1 MCDFSAQPNNRP
13 NSLGRNSCKQMCHL
27 SIAAGPQPGGV
38 WDPQAIQDIVNT
50 LFWLYCG
57 VNVSESKIIV
67 MHHKAVY
74 ILRNLQLETVI
85 PNRCHLLSLQST
97 EQFISYATFDLCY
110 LLIVVIH
117 DVLSSPL
124 RVHSMQQIVF
134 SKHIHTIEYQWMRK
148 PCSQFAFPIVTSA
161 QNPAS

>member
-1 MCDFSAQPNNRP
+1 MSYDSAPSFGLQTVTAKCVILVHNKIIGLIAQVIILANRCATCP
-13 NSLGRNSCKQMCHL
+13 
-27 SIAAGPQPGGV
+27 AAGPQPGGV

-50 LFWLYCG
+50 LFWLHCK

-67 MHHKAVY
+67 IHKAVY

-117 DVLSSPL
+117 DVLSSHCACIQCGKQCFL
-124 RVHSMQQIVF
+124 SIY
-134 SKHIHTIEYQWMRK
+134 IIILLNT
-148 PCSQFAFPIVTSA
+148 
-161 QNPAS
+161 NG